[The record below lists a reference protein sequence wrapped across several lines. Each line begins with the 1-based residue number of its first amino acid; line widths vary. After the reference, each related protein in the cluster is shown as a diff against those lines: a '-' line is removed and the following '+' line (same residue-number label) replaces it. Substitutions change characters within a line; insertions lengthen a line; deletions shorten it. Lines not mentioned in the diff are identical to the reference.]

1 MHEWEACEQPLLEP
15 SFYNPRAQLHSVLL
29 RASCSFSGAAQRKHS
44 GWLLRA
50 WCDVGTKMFPNSH
63 ILKFAEFHVSSP
75 FCFPF
80 PSTCSSPCLNT
91 LPLIR
96 LHSVGSLLL
105 PMRTLAC
112 FPKLGVG
119 GAALFPLHSQQWG
132 WHWAFLGFYISST
145 RVAKWHLFPK

>member
-15 SFYNPRAQLHSVLL
+15 SFYNPRARLHSVLL

-80 PSTCSSPCLNT
+80 PSTCSSPSQHSPFNQASFSGFPSFAHENLGLLSQAQSGWSSSFSPPQSAMGVALG
-91 LPLIR
+91 LP
-96 LHSVGSLLL
+96 
-105 PMRTLAC
+105 
-112 FPKLGVG
+112 
-119 GAALFPLHSQQWG
+119 W
-132 WHWAFLGFYISST
+132 FLY
-145 RVAKWHLFPK
+145 K